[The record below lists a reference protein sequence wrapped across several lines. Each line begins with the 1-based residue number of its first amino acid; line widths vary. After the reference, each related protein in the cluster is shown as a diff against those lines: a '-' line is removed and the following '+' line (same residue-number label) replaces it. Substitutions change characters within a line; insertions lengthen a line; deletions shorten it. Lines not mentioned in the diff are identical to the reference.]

1 MYTWEELEQF
11 VNNCR
16 ACPLC
21 RTRKHPVMGR
31 GDHKGKLML
40 VAEAPGSQE
49 DMAGIPFVGPSGK
62 VLDELLAAAQRLID
76 PDYRISRQHGTW
88 IERRGCFLTAT
99 YHPSAL
105 LRDPSRMEEAKRDF
119 QGIGEKLL
127 RLERAENGR

>member
-1 MYTWEELEQF
+1 
-11 VNNCR
+11 
-16 ACPLC
+16 
-21 RTRKHPVMGR
+21 
-31 GDHKGKLML
+31 ML

-49 DMAGIPFVGPSGK
+49 DLAGIPFVGPSGK
-62 VLDELLAAAQRLID
+62 VLDELLAAARRLIA

-119 QGIGEKLL
+119 QAIGEKLL